1 MSRTPRP
8 GFKTAQNL
16 SSGFVQWQTQLLSH
30 VLYTLQSNLHLFIIC
45 CSKFSSHR
53 TVSSTCIVLLS
64 LLSQMIRSGRL
75 FVTMIRNTNLES
87 MSYVIF
93 QLLFSVLIFQYIHVF
108 LLNGNAFSSSLAL
121 FVSFLH
127 QNHQF

>member
-1 MSRTPRP
+1 MADSTSQSRSLYPSIKSSSFHYLL
-8 GFKTAQNL
+8 FKIQN
-16 SSGFVQWQTQLLSH
+16 T
-30 VLYTLQSNLHLFIIC
+30 

-64 LLSQMIRSGRL
+64 LLSQMIRSGHL
-75 FVTMIRNTNLES
+75 FVTMIRNTNLEL

-93 QLLFSVLIFQYIHVF
+93 QLLFSVLMFQYIHVF